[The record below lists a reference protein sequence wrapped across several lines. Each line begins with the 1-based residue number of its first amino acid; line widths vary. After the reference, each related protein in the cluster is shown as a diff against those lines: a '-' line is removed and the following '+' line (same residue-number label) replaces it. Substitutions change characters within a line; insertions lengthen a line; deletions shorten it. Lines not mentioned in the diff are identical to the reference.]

1 MRSKDMQPLNWA
13 TNLSKK
19 ELYYGL
25 TAAVAVICII
35 GGVLWMR
42 NMQAKPVTIDIPLVH
57 TAKINLAAD
66 ALPSYTYSGEVRG
79 RYESQLA
86 FQVGGK
92 IVKRNVDLGKRV
104 RAGEPLMQ
112 LDPKDIQQTV
122 NIGSAQVYSAE
133 SQLKLAE
140 NNLARYRQLY
150 EQNAVSRMQYEQY
163 QNAYD
168 AALAA
173 VRQASAQYVQGA
185 NQLDYSTLYADSDGV
200 IASVDAEAGQ
210 VVGAGQSVV
219 TLVRDGELEVEINV
233 PENRIDEVRKLGQV
247 RVTFWALPDVVA
259 EGKIREVSPIADK
272 VTRTYKVR
280 ISLLKVPPEVKL
292 GMTATVTVSGAGQQA
307 AVYIPLSAIYQEKDS
322 PSVWVV
328 NSDVVNLRPVTLG
341 SFGDAKVQVLAG
353 LNTGDLVVTAG
364 IHRLREGQKV
374 RTIGG
379 VSQ

>member
-1 MRSKDMQPLNWA
+1 MPLLNW
-13 TNLSKK
+13 TTSLSKK

-35 GGVLWMR
+35 GGVLWIK
-42 NMQAKPVTIDIPLVH
+42 NIYAGPESTDIPLVR
-57 TAKINLAAD
+57 TVKVNLVAD
-66 ALPSYTYSGEVRG
+66 AAQSYTYSGEVRG

-92 IVKRNVDLGKRV
+92 IVKRNVDLGKIV

-133 SQLKLAE
+133 AQLKLAE
-140 NNLARYRQLY
+140 NNLDRYRQLY

-173 VRQASAQYVQGA
+173 VRQASAQYVQGT

-200 IASVDAEAGQ
+200 IAGLAAETGQ

-233 PENRIDEVRKLGQV
+233 PENRIEEVRKLGQV
-247 RVTFWALPDVVA
+247 RVSFWALPSVVA
-259 EGKIREVSPIADK
+259 EGRIREISPIADR

-280 ISLLKVPPEVKL
+280 ISLLKVSPEIKL
-292 GMTATVTVSGAGQQA
+292 GMTATVAVSEAGQQA
-307 AVYIPLSAIYQEKDS
+307 AVYIPLAAIYQEKDS
-322 PSVWVV
+322 PSIWVV
-328 NSDVVNLRPVTLG
+328 NGDVVNLRPVTLG
-341 SFGDAKVQVLAG
+341 PFGDTSVQVVAG
-353 LNTGDLVVTAG
+353 LNPGDLVVTAG

-379 VSQ
+379 VGQ